1 MAGQQHPF
9 LSGFPNVQ
17 QSAMRTQFGGGQMVS
32 GLMGPQQGS
41 KLFEDFF
48 LFIFSFVYQ
57 LCISLQLLYIICN
70 NIMDIYPFLYLYLLL
85 IDSTVYISNV
95 M

>member
-17 QSAMRTQFGGGQMVS
+17 QTALRTQFGGGQMVS

-41 KLFEDFF
+41 KSFKIVFLTITIIFENYMLMVYSSLFLIQF
-48 LFIFSFVYQ
+48 
-57 LCISLQLLYIICN
+57 YI
-70 NIMDIYPFLYLYLLL
+70 
-85 IDSTVYISNV
+85 
-95 M
+95 